1 MYMTLDEKKIRKEL
15 SNKSVDELEQALNK
29 AKMDLLSGGNTAQ
42 LSLGMGSEQF
52 DNFFEGTAN
61 ASLQP

>member
-29 AKMDLLSGGNTAQ
+29 AKMDLLSGGNTA
-42 LSLGMGSEQF
+42 
-52 DNFFEGTAN
+52 
-61 ASLQP
+61 